1 MEKQDL
7 SSKEKMDGS
16 DSCFMEKTA
25 RFPIIRRKRL
35 LSRYRQGERRNDLNR
50 EHKKFIKKHLK
61 DGEKLLHRQDTW
73 EILDALDYLMLYEG
87 FGSDDEP
94 TDGIGN

>member
-16 DSCFMEKTA
+16 DSCFMEKNCQVSYN
-25 RFPIIRRKRL
+25 PEERL

-50 EHKKFIKKHLK
+50 
-61 DGEKLLHRQDTW
+61 R
-73 EILDALDYLMLYEG
+73 A
-87 FGSDDEP
+87 
-94 TDGIGN
+94 

>member
-50 EHKKFIKKHLK
+50 
-61 DGEKLLHRQDTW
+61 R
-73 EILDALDYLMLYEG
+73 A
-87 FGSDDEP
+87 
-94 TDGIGN
+94 

>member
-1 MEKQDL
+1 MILTE
-7 SSKEKMDGS
+7 
-16 DSCFMEKTA
+16 
-25 RFPIIRRKRL
+25 
-35 LSRYRQGERRNDLNR
+35 
-50 EHKKFIKKHLK
+50 EHKKFIEKHLK

-94 TDGIGN
+94 TEWGLEIE

>member
-1 MEKQDL
+1 MILTE
-7 SSKEKMDGS
+7 
-16 DSCFMEKTA
+16 
-25 RFPIIRRKRL
+25 
-35 LSRYRQGERRNDLNR
+35 

-94 TDGIGN
+94 TEWGLEIERIRDEIYTNNEQ